1 MYNIFC
7 KRVKHSLHS
16 SRRLQKTA
24 AVQIVPV
31 KELSKNVPVTFLN
44 VLFANKLRSN
54 GCEHVTF
61 IWELQVF
68 ESMALI

>member
-31 KELSKNVPVTFLN
+31 KELSKNVPVTSLN
-44 VLFANKLRSN
+44 VFIHFSNKN
-54 GCEHVTF
+54 GCERATF
-61 IWELQVF
+61 I
-68 ESMALI
+68 